1 MDTLASV
8 VLAEELGRSTFSGVA
23 ITVLV
28 HTDMASVHL
37 FNAGSQALKDRFMPD
52 VVAGRKIVA
61 VGVTEPGAG
70 SDVKGIRTTARRDGD
85 SYVLNGAKMF
95 ITNGVHADLYC
106 IAAISNPDARPSQRM
121 SMLLVEKGTP
131 GFRVGRALDKQGW
144 RSSDTAELLF
154 EDCRVPGRNLLGE
167 EGRGFYAIMRNFQ
180 NERIVIGAMA
190 MGEAQAAI
198 EITLDWVTQRKR
210 SASRYGP
217 ADHPPAAGDAG
228 GPGRGRAA
236 ARLSCGVAGDAGID
250 ATKEVSMVKAYCGE
264 LVNEVMYACLQFH
277 GGMGYMRESTIERMS
292 RDARVQSIGGGTTE
306 VMLEEVAKRMPM
318 KRGVRPLRAMSGL
331 FLTPS
336 KIRSS
341 VRLREL
347 QHGFLLGIEAEP
359 FDGPV
364 QRAQHEYPQR
374 HDLDIGA
381 NFARTPRVQ
390 KQLVPIFGIGFPQR
404 PVRLLE
410 VFGKLAIDSNIGRG
424 EIARLQQRHQMRL
437 DRQSDPAPMRDLA
450 GALQRGLDRVEYLSR
465 PRCSTSSRMASLESK

>member
-1 MDTLASV
+1 MNNPVANGHARSVYLGEEHELLRAQVRRFVNEEIKPRALQWEQDGMVPRDVLRRMGELGFLGIRYPAEYGGSEMDTLATV

-52 VVAGRKIVA
+52 VVAGRKIAA

-85 SYVLNGAKMF
+85 SYVLDGAKMF

-106 IAAISNPDARPSQRM
+106 IAANTNPDLRPSQRV

-154 EDCRVPGRNLLGE
+154 ENCRVPVENLLGE

-198 EITLDWVTQRKR
+198 EITLDWVTQRQTFG
-210 SASRYGP
+210 APLWSRQTIRHRL
-217 ADHPPAAGDAG
+217 AMLAAKVEAG
-228 GPGRGRAA
+228 RQLVYHAA
-236 ARLSCGVAGDAGID
+236 WLVTQGID

-306 VMLEEVAKRMPM
+306 VMLEEVAKRM
-318 KRGVRPLRAMSGL
+318 R
-331 FLTPS
+331 
-336 KIRSS
+336 
-341 VRLREL
+341 
-347 QHGFLLGIEAEP
+347 
-359 FDGPV
+359 
-364 QRAQHEYPQR
+364 
-374 HDLDIGA
+374 
-381 NFARTPRVQ
+381 
-390 KQLVPIFGIGFPQR
+390 
-404 PVRLLE
+404 
-410 VFGKLAIDSNIGRG
+410 
-424 EIARLQQRHQMRL
+424 
-437 DRQSDPAPMRDLA
+437 
-450 GALQRGLDRVEYLSR
+450 
-465 PRCSTSSRMASLESK
+465 

>member
-1 MDTLASV
+1 MDTLVADGQARSAYLGEEHELLRAQIRRFVNEEIKPHALQWEEDGMVPREVLRRMGELGFLGVRYPATYGGSDMDTLATA
-8 VLAEELGRSTFSGVA
+8 VLSEELGRSTFSGVA

-37 FNAGSQALKDRFMPD
+37 FNAGSQALKNRFMPD

-106 IAAISNPDARPSQRM
+106 IAAKTNPEARPSQRI

-154 EDCRVPGRNLLGE
+154 EDCRVPVENLLGE

-198 EITLDWVTQRKR
+198 ELTLDWVTQRQTFGEPLW
-210 SASRYGP
+210 SRQTIRQRL
-217 ADHPPAAGDAG
+217 AMLAAKVEAG
-228 GPGRGRAA
+228 RQLVYHAA
-236 ARLSCGVAGDAGID
+236 WLVTQGID

-306 VMLEEVAKRMPM
+306 VMLEEVAKRM
-318 KRGVRPLRAMSGL
+318 R
-331 FLTPS
+331 
-336 KIRSS
+336 
-341 VRLREL
+341 
-347 QHGFLLGIEAEP
+347 
-359 FDGPV
+359 
-364 QRAQHEYPQR
+364 
-374 HDLDIGA
+374 
-381 NFARTPRVQ
+381 
-390 KQLVPIFGIGFPQR
+390 
-404 PVRLLE
+404 
-410 VFGKLAIDSNIGRG
+410 
-424 EIARLQQRHQMRL
+424 
-437 DRQSDPAPMRDLA
+437 
-450 GALQRGLDRVEYLSR
+450 
-465 PRCSTSSRMASLESK
+465 